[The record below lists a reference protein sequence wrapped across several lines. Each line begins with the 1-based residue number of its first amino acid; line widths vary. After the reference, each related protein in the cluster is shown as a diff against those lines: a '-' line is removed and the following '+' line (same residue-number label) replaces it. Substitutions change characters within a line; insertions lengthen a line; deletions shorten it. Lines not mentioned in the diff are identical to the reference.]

1 MSVFF
6 HLRGS
11 TGVSWTSTRVRD
23 LNDNPPLWL
32 RILTWSQDFGF
43 MASVMVANGNV
54 AAAKK
59 YFFKNAALNVRT
71 LVRFCPQEKPERE
84 TEARFCH
91 RSIPLKFFSL
101 KLSAISQHDICILP
115 SDCSLATVSVS
126 YHTKNVNLRPV
137 FLIR

>member
-11 TGVSWTSTRVRD
+11 IGVSWTSTGVRD

-43 MASVMVANGNV
+43 TASVMVAIGNV

-59 YFFKNAALNVRT
+59 K
-71 LVRFCPQEKPERE
+71 
-84 TEARFCH
+84 
-91 RSIPLKFFSL
+91 SIFNFLSF
-101 KLSAISQHDICILP
+101 LSAISGFFLQTFLSQQC
-115 SDCSLATVSVS
+115 VS
-126 YHTKNVNLRPV
+126 YHTKNLNLRPV
-137 FLIR
+137 SLIR